1 MTGSPSLRAS
11 STARC
16 SFLVSTIHT
25 AEGTLPMS
33 RMPPRVFSSLS
44 FSRLRMRSSFFVR
57 PEPATSSK
65 SISSSSLRRVRRLE
79 IVLKL
84 VSMPP
89 SQRWLTYGMPTR
101 VACSAMGSCACF
113 LVPTNRMEP
122 PWATVSLTNSN
133 ALLMYV
139 SDCCRSM
146 M

>member
-1 MTGSPSLRAS
+1 MTGMPSLRAS

-25 AEGTLPMS
+25 AEGTRLIV

-44 FSRLRMRSSFFVR
+44 SSRRRMSSSFLVC

-65 SISSSSLRRVRRLE
+65 LISSSSLSRVSRFE
-79 IVLKL
+79 MVLKF
-84 VSMPP
+84 VSIPP
-89 SQRWLTYGMPTR
+89 SQRWLTYGIPTR
-101 VACSAMGSCACF
+101 VACSATGSWACF
-113 LVPTNRMEP
+113 LVPTKRTEP
-122 PWATVSLTNSN
+122 PCATVSLTKSY
-133 ALLMYV
+133 AVLMYD